1 MSAGNASYRELHEQF
16 VSDHVGTTS
25 AEVSAILC
33 ATGIAVFSRACVQM
47 FLWKITPRF
56 TWYTVAIDHVCLV
69 LPLQLILTVWS
80 EYISLCLLCI
90 LVLSLAVVILKL
102 NSRRF
107 KTKWL
112 SWSEIRDRHIDP
124 QLSFINNFRGYV
136 LVYTAISILGV
147 DFSIFPRRFCKAETY
162 GTGVMDTGVGLFVI
176 SNAIV
181 SPEARG
187 KHINRGIRCL
197 VKNLISCL
205 PLLIL
210 GLLRCA
216 LTKGANYNVHV
227 SEYGVHWNFFI
238 TLAALKIMSTLF
250 YISVPEFLWS
260 LCALGVVVGYQYSLD
275 YWGVR
280 DYLLHGEDGQGGR
293 EGLINANREGIFSCL
308 GFFAL
313 YVFGTEIGKM
323 IFRYERST
331 MSAWR
336 TLLVV
341 MAVTSMFFWAIYNI
355 SALAY
360 GESVSRRFANL
371 TYVLWILA
379 LSTQT
384 MSVLLLVDLIVE
396 YLRLSAGV
404 TIQTKPT
411 TGLLNAINYNGL
423 FYFLLSNLLTG
434 LVNVSMATIHMPPLP
449 SLLILTLYMSSL
461 SAIFVHLFVRRV
473 TLKFW

>member
-1 MSAGNASYRELHEQF
+1 MSARNASYKELHEQF

-33 ATGIAVFSRACVQM
+33 ATGIAVFSRVCVQT
-47 FLWKITPRF
+47 FLWKTTPRF

-80 EYISLCLLCI
+80 EYITLCLLCI
-90 LVLSLAVVILKL
+90 LVLSLTGVILKL

-107 KTKWL
+107 KTQWL

-124 QLSFINNFRGYV
+124 QLSFINNFRAYV

-187 KHINRGIRCL
+187 KYRNPGIRCL
-197 VKNLISCL
+197 VNCLISCL
-205 PLLIL
+205 PLLLL
-210 GLLRCA
+210 GLVRFA
-216 LTKGANYNVHV
+216 VTKGANYHEHV

-250 YISVPEFLWS
+250 YIYVPEFLWS
-260 LCALGVVVGYQYSLD
+260 LCALGVVVVYQYSLD
-275 YWGVR
+275 YGGVR
-280 DYLLHGEDGQGGR
+280 DYLLLGEDGQGGR

-308 GFFAL
+308 GYFAL

-323 IFRYERST
+323 IFRYERFT

-336 TLLVV
+336 TLLIV
-341 MAVTSMFFWAIYNI
+341 MAVTSMFFWGIYSI

-396 YLRLSAGV
+396 YLRISAGV
-404 TIQTKPT
+404 TIQTLPT
-411 TGLLNAINYNGL
+411 KGLLNAINYNGL
-423 FYFLLSNLLTG
+423 FYFLLSNVLTG
-434 LVNVSMATIHMPPLP
+434 LVNISMATIHMPPLP

-461 SAIFVHLFVRRV
+461 SAISVHLFVRRV
-473 TLKFW
+473 RLKFW